1 MAFSLVL
8 GLYSLPNKAQ
18 ANFFANLFGG
28 NASASVVP
36 PEVIEDKNLQNMS
49 LLQASAISVFQ
60 TNKKEQIDQNVDL
73 NIVSDTALSPVVLST
88 GIATEQPSM
97 EDISVYVVKSGD
109 SLGAI
114 AKMFNVSSE
123 TILWANDM
131 KKGDS
136 IKEGMVLVI
145 LPISGAKH
153 TVAKGETLSSI
164 AKKYNADIYE
174 IISFNGFEENYKPKI
189 GEEII
194 IPNAEIV
201 DTKPAQSS
209 NTKPSS
215 QSKPSNTSS
224 ASSSGA
230 YFINPVPSARLTQ
243 GLHGALR
250 RGVDLG
256 APTGTPILASASGT
270 VEIARLGYNGGYGNM
285 VIVKHPNGTK
295 TLYAHMVRLGT
306 TTGAKVE
313 QGQIIG
319 YVGSTGRSTGPHLH
333 FEVHGAPN
341 PGANGSWKRRSN

>member
-1 MAFSLVL
+1 LVL

-36 PEVIEDKNLQNMS
+36 VEVVEEKNLQNMS

-88 GIATEQPSM
+88 GVSTEQPSM

-153 TVAKGETLSSI
+153 TVVKGETLSSI

-174 IISFNGFEENYKPKI
+174 IIGFNDFEENYKPKI
-189 GEEII
+189 GEEIV
-194 IPNAEIV
+194 IPNAEI
-201 DTKPAQSS
+201 TEEKPKTASKNTSS
-209 NTKPSS
+209 NTKSNPSS
-215 QSKPSNTSS
+215 TNP
-224 ASSSGA
+224 SGA

-285 VIVKHPNGTK
+285 VIVKHTNGTK

-306 TTGAKVE
+306 STGAKVE

-333 FEVHGAPN
+333 FEVHGALN
-341 PGANGSWKRRSN
+341 PGATGSWKKRSN